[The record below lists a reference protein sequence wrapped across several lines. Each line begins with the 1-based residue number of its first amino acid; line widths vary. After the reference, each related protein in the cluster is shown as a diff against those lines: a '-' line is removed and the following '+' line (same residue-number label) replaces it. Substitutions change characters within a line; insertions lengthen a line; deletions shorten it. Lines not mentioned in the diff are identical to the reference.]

1 MDHQVSVRHQLGWI
15 CQAEQALTKSK
26 PLNDSKALREVA
38 EELRQLVDNLLDTI
52 DSPEDQHHQGHGFR

>member
-1 MDHQVSVRHQLGWI
+1 MDHQVSGRHQLGWI

-26 PLNDSKALREVA
+26 TPTDSKALREVA

-52 DSPEDQHHQGHGFR
+52 KEDHSQSHRFK